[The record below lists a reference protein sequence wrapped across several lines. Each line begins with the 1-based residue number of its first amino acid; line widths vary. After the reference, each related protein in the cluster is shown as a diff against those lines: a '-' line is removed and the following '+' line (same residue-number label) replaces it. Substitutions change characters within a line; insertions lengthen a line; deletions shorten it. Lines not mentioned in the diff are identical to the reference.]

1 MKFRPIINR
10 IFRGWKDLYY
20 TIYIYT
26 VYVQTTG
33 YRYTSVLPHETCSM
47 MEHDQLKIE
56 KKIRQNAEENGVRQK
71 EDFY

>member
-1 MKFRPIINR
+1 MEGSILCI
-10 IFRGWKDLYY
+10 Y
-20 TIYIYT
+20 IYIYT

-56 KKIRQNAEENGVRQK
+56 KKGKIYTSECRREWSETEGR
-71 EDFY
+71 FLLIF